1 MILDSSPL
9 PWLTRERGKE
19 EERKSVVC
27 VLFCAMTVVRCIIH
41 QLDVA
46 FFTFLQDIPYY
57 ELDRSHQSKRKMINL
72 LLFGKF
78 RTIGDTV
85 PRRAGDLFI
94 AVRIA
99 TYLIY
104 FWRSG
109 RGLDGDAALLPALL
123 TFAGIRKSFL
133 FFGLGYA

>member
-1 MILDSSPL
+1 MI
-9 PWLTRERGKE
+9 
-19 EERKSVVC
+19 
-27 VLFCAMTVVRCIIH
+27 
-41 QLDVA
+41 
-46 FFTFLQDIPYY
+46 
-57 ELDRSHQSKRKMINL
+57 LDRSHQQKRDINL

-94 AVRIA
+94 VVRIA

-133 FFGLGYA
+133 FFRTGGTHENVGFSPSDPQSGAGGGHASNETINSSLSEWGKIRCARKK